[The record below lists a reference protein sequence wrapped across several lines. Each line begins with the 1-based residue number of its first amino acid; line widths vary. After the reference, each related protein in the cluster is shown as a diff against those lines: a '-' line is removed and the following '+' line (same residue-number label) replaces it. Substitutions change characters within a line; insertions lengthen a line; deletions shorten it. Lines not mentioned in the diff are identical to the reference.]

1 MIPGASIR
9 DGSGVPGRWT
19 RKLHSKHVRLGGW
32 VNRSS
37 PNHSVDYL
45 CGNCGTTLLHAEDGL
60 THNLLI
66 LCTECGARNSSDA
79 LTIPARRGIFK

>member
-9 DGSGVPGRWT
+9 DGAGYREMDQ
-19 RKLHSKHVRLGGW
+19 KA
-32 VNRSS
+32 S
-37 PNHSVDYL
+37 PSTFDWAAGQPASPDHSVDYL
-45 CGNCGTTLLHAEDGL
+45 CGNCGTTLLRAEDGL

-79 LTIPARRGIFK
+79 LTIPAAGGIFK